1 MFALHIKKKGSYTV
15 EAAMILPVILFAVIK
30 GLTLGIQLCE
40 EVGESANYSERLQE
54 LRAVDIFYGI
64 SELEN
69 FWGN

>member
-1 MFALHIKKKGSYTV
+1 
-15 EAAMILPVILFAVIK
+15 MILPVILFAVIK

>member
-1 MFALHIKKKGSYTV
+1 
-15 EAAMILPVILFAVIK
+15 MILPIILFAVIK

-40 EVGESANYSERLQE
+40 EVGDGAGYSERLQE

-64 SELEN
+64 SGLEN